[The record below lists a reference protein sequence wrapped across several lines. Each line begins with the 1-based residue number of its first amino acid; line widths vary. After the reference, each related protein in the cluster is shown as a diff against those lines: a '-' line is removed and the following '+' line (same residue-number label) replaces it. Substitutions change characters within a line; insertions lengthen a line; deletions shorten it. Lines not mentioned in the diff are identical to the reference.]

1 MGGDND
7 MKADSISISKV
18 FSSGGDTH
26 YVLPHFQREY
36 AWDKENWDILM
47 DDLWDVYNIYN
58 PDDEPEHFMGAL
70 VVIQDGTRNGTIP
83 AFKLVDGQQRLI
95 TISVLLCALG
105 KLVKD
110 SHPNLYKRIRKVLLN
125 LDESEQGLIYYKL
138 VPTAKQGDRDAYV
151 TILTHEAAPAQSES
165 RIASAFD
172 YFLRHLRAKIKQID
186 PEKLALV
193 ILNCLHVV
201 FITLDQ
207 KERPYEIFESLNAK
221 GKPLTAPDLVRNYI
235 AMKLP
240 EKHQEAVFNR
250 YWLGIEGLLNENRT
264 RLGIGELTA
273 FLRHYISLRSFS
285 LCARDRVYPRF
296 RERMEKEFASTEA
309 FIGEIETLYRYAA
322 YYDRLLRPDHEP
334 KKSVSERLKRLNMLE
349 TTTAYPFLMQVY
361 ADWEAGTLDAEQ
373 VAEILDIIE
382 NYTMRRYLANM
393 PSNYTSKLFPALY
406 REIDT
411 GYYTDTLRRVLITK
425 NYPSDNFIREVM
437 KGRSLYEAKA
447 QPRLVF
453 LLESINRHLSRHTG
467 GYTVLDDDAT
477 IEHIFP
483 QHPSDDWKNAL
494 SDDEQDDILRDYLHT
509 LGNLTLVTRE
519 WNASLSNSA
528 YAVKKQKLANHALL
542 MNSAYFN
549 RPDAPQVWD
558 KSAILARTDALTSIL
573 LDIWE
578 SMGEGTAETGDYT
591 GKKPYALKI
600 QNDTYDV
607 TTWREVLIKMTELG
621 IEFGAFEQLRERFP
635 RTFTFEKRDNSMQLT
650 NGWWLYL
657 NKDANRVMDIC
668 HRIADLIGLLDD
680 EWEALYE

>member
-1 MGGDND
+1 

-18 FSSGGDTH
+18 FSSGGDVN
-26 YVLPHFQREY
+26 YILPHFQREY
-36 AWDKENWDILM
+36 AWDKENWDTLM
-47 DDLWDVYNIYN
+47 EDLWDVYDIYK

-83 AFKLVDGQQRLI
+83 AFKLVDGQQRLT

-125 LDESEQGLIYYKL
+125 LDESEQGLLYYKL
-138 VPTAKQGDRDAYV
+138 VPTAKQGDRDTYL

-186 PEKLALV
+186 PEKLTLV

-240 EKHQEAVFNR
+240 EKHQEAVFNQ

-273 FLRHYISLRSFS
+273 FLRHYLSLRSFS
-285 LCARDRVYPRF
+285 LCARNRVYQRF
-296 RERMEKEFASTEA
+296 RERIEKEFPTTEA
-309 FIGEIETLYRYAA
+309 FIGEIETLYRYAG
-322 YYDRLLRPDHEP
+322 YYDRLLRPENEP
-334 KKSVSERLKRLNMLE
+334 EARISSRLKRLNMLE

-361 ADWEAGTLDAEQ
+361 ADWDSDILSVEQ
-373 VAEILDIIE
+373 VAEILNIIE

-393 PSNYTSKLFPALY
+393 PSNYLNKLFPILH
-406 REIDT
+406 REIDQNN
-411 GYYTDTLRRVLITK
+411 YIDSLRRALVGK

-437 KGRSLYEAKA
+437 RGRSLYEAKA

-453 LLESINRHLSRHTG
+453 LLESINRHLSQDTG
-467 GYTVLDDDAT
+467 GYTVLDDSAT

-483 QHPSDDWKNAL
+483 QTPSDDWKKAL
-494 SDDEQDDILRDYLHT
+494 SQDEIDDILRDYLHT

-519 WNASLSNSA
+519 WNTSMSNSA
-528 YAVKKQKLANHALL
+528 YAIKKQKLANHALL

-549 RPDAPQVWD
+549 RSDAPKVWD
-558 KSAILARTDALTSIL
+558 KSAIIARTDALTSIL
-573 LDIWE
+573 LDIWG
-578 SMGEGTAETGDYT
+578 SMGEVTTKSGDYT
-591 GKKPYALKI
+591 GKKPYALKFLGDDY
-600 QNDTYDV
+600 QLDS
-607 TTWREVLIKMTELG
+607 WKSVLIKMTELG
-621 IEFGAFEQLRERFP
+621 LEFNAFELMREHLPRILSPNERSRSIQLP
-635 RTFTFEKRDNSMQLT
+635 
-650 NGWWLYL
+650 NGWWLYVSM
-657 NKDANRVMDIC
+657 NANNIMDFC
-668 HRIADLIGLLDD
+668 QKIADLIGLSDD
-680 EWEALYE
+680 DWEVLYE